1 MSAHPDDILVVC
13 WSEERRLY
21 RQFENRQ
28 VVVARSAS
36 AVQGRKFRIAWV
48 TPPAVNSTN
57 IRFWQALEAE
67 AYFRDAEIRNISE
80 YEESA

>member
-1 MSAHPDDILVVC
+1 MYP
-13 WSEERRLY
+13 
-21 RQFENRQ
+21 QFENRQ
-28 VVVARSAS
+28 VVVAGSAS
-36 AVQGRKFRIAWV
+36 AVQGRNFRIAWV

-67 AYFRDAEIRNISE
+67 AYFREAEIRNISE